1 VDDEYITHEVLG
13 QQPPD
18 SESRMTAFVNLVRIF
33 VVLESILDVP
43 PSRNFGDGSPFLTRA
58 TTILTGFRRHKE
70 LREEEALLDEVCR
83 AIPSHWSHSPETM
96 ASDDVIRVTQAERLH
111 CAEQFVRMLIQ
122 RHRFS
127 EIVAEKTY
135 NLISIEEQGDAEC
148 EAMRV
153 AHSCALQLVSSHL
166 HIATKGLMTYYG
178 VHVIH
183 QLTNAGRTLVAVL
196 LNCHAERLRPL
207 IAPALD
213 ALRSCVGLL
222 RRFSGRYVCGLRSGD
237 MMEEFC
243 RLTQIPLET
252 ARQDAQAGRSRPPW
266 VRPVRKKTSSVAHS
280 TNSNDSPSHH
290 SSPEAFSPSDAFLD
304 LSGAAVSPRPSAA
317 AFTASIG
324 SHNQTQSLASN
335 NPFGLGSNGTS
346 DSPSYMDNVEMLPPS
361 QDGQSSILPSDI
373 LALFSDGGVDVAQ
386 LLMSPNV
393 NGQQRGHDGNATPDF
408 YGTNGVLA

>member
-1 VDDEYITHEVLG
+1 
-13 QQPPD
+13 
-18 SESRMTAFVNLVRIF
+18 MTAFVNLVRIF

-43 PSRNFGDGSPFLTRA
+43 PSRNFGDGSPFLIRA
-58 TTILTGFRRHKE
+58 TSILTGFRRHKE

-83 AIPSHWSHSPETM
+83 SLPQHWAHSAETM

-111 CAEQFVRMLIQ
+111 CAEQFVRMLIH

-135 NLISIEEQGDAEC
+135 NHISLEEQGDAEC

-207 IAPALD
+207 ISPALD

-252 ARQDAQAGRSRPPW
+252 ARQDAAQSRSRPPW
-266 VRPVRKKTSSVAHS
+266 IRPVRKKTPSVAHS

-304 LSGAAVSPRPSAA
+304 LSGAGTSPRPSAA
-317 AFTASIG
+317 NGGGFTSTM
-324 SHNQTQSLASN
+324 QPN
-335 NPFGLGSNGTS
+335 NPFGPSSNDVVS
-346 DSPSYMDNVEMLPPS
+346 SPTYMDTVDMMSSPH
-361 QDGQSSILPSDI
+361 DGTGVGGASSILPSDI
-373 LALFSDGGVDVAQ
+373 LALFNDGGVDVSQ

-393 NGQQRGHDGNATPDF
+393 NGHQRHESNGSPVF
-408 YGTNGVLA
+408 YGPNGVLV